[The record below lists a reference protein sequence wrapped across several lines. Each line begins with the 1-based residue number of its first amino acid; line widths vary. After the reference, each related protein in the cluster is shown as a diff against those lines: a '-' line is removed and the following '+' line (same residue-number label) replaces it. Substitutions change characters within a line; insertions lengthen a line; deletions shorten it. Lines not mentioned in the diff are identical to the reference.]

1 MDFIRRDL
9 LDTLNDVL
17 SEDVLAS
24 MAAEEQQHS
33 AVRQGHKVRVSPC
46 TQRQD
51 TLLWASGR
59 CEVTAY
65 CSKQCAKASWAE
77 HKVVCETYGET
88 RKGAFAAHEARG
100 GRKKDYNQ
108 MTRDTLDWFVRS
120 LA

>member
-65 CSKQCAKASWAE
+65 CGNSVPRQAGLSTRWCARPMVRHARE
-77 HKVVCETYGET
+77 HSQRTKREE
-88 RKGAFAAHEARG
+88 G
-100 GRKKDYNQ
+100 GRRITTK
-108 MTRDTLDWFVRS
+108 
-120 LA
+120 